1 MHRRLLPALAVAAL
15 LVAACGDDDAGD
27 DAEAT
32 AEYQEALAASMAEDE
47 DVPFAPED
55 IDCLAGEFVD
65 AIGGAPALEDAG
77 VTPEELRDSDD
88 LQGLGLDLGDAEADA
103 VAASFGACDVSL
115 AQLVLDEAGEEVPAE
130 VRTCV
135 EENLDEDVLA
145 DFLANLLV
153 DADATEDLPAEL
165 LEPLTACF

>member
-1 MHRRLLPALAVAAL
+1 MHRRLLAALASIAL

-32 AEYQEALAASMAEDE
+32 AEYEEALAASMAEDE
-47 DVPFAPED
+47 NVPFAAED

-65 AIGGAPALEDAG
+65 AIGGAPALEEAG
-77 VTPEELRDSDD
+77 VTPEELREDDD
-88 LQGLGLDLGDAEADA
+88 LQELGLDLGAEEAEA

-115 AQLVLDEAGEEVPAE
+115 AQLILDEAGEEVPAE

-135 EENLDEDVLA
+135 EENLDEDRLA
-145 DFLANLLV
+145 AFLAELLV
-153 DADATEDLPAEL
+153 DADASDDLPPEIL
-165 LEPLTACF
+165 DPLTACF

>member
-1 MHRRLLPALAVAAL
+1 MHRRLLAALVAAAL
-15 LVAACGDDDAGD
+15 LVAACGDDAGD
-27 DAEAT
+27 DADAT

-65 AIGGAPALEDAG
+65 AIGGATALDDAG
-77 VTPEELRDSDD
+77 VTPEELRESDD

-153 DADATEDLPAEL
+153 DADASDDLPAEL
-165 LEPLTACF
+165 LDPLTACF